1 MADGKITLKVGLDT
15 KDLGTEIKK
24 LANRFDAATQS
35 VEKQTKKVDELKAHL
50 AELNNGTADIK
61 DSGVARL
68 QTQLDKANASVEKTT
83 AEIAQLNAQS
93 ENIAAGALKTP
104 SGATLFSKGEEQ
116 QLDAIVQKLD
126 VLEPKLNADKQRA
139 AELGEQLKGAVG
151 AATQSEIEATNQKL
165 AEAETKLEGL
175 KVKAEDAGNR
185 LSAKMEETHKATS
198 EVAGSFEKLGNR
210 LSRMVKRVFLF
221 SLLTKALRGVR
232 ETIGKVLMS
241 DTELQS
247 ALYQLQA
254 AFWAAFAPIFSYV
267 VPALKTLVN
276 WMTAAVV
283 AVGKLIA
290 ALTGK
295 SYSAM
300 LEQGKA
306 IKERAAAYGKSASG
320 AKKDTKAV
328 KDNTKA
334 LQKQLAAFDELNIL
348 QEDKGDTS
356 AGAGG
361 DAGAGGGGL
370 AGAATEGAGFD
381 TSKITADLS
390 ALMMAI
396 GGALAAVGLILLFTG
411 HIGIGLGFIIAGAS
425 AFSVGLTSWSENDYG
440 GKISQQLSAIMV
452 IAASALAAIGL
463 VVLFSGNIA
472 LGLGFIAA
480 GAAIFGVQQL
490 STSKYDGKDISA
502 QLMIILN
509 AASYYILCIG
519 LLVMLIPGMFL
530 AGLGMVVAGLALLKY
545 TEATLGSGE
554 AHSAIDNFFKNNL
567 ELVMGVGTALLLI
580 GLLLCVC
587 APSFPLGLA
596 LIFAGAGLIWKA
608 AVLSNTN
615 AKNALVKFFADN
627 QMLFIGIGAAMMVI
641 GLMIMFISGGAAMML
656 GLGILFEG
664 AALVYSA
671 ANADWSQMKNRV
683 TTAVDAVGSWLKTW
697 GLLVLGA
704 VLTFSGV
711 SVALGIGLMA
721 KAGINL
727 TKAQDPV
734 WSTITTKIKEVWGDI
749 QTYWNGHIAKYFT
762 AEWWGNLAK
771 TAVNGFVKFFING
784 LNTLISKINS
794 FGFNMPEVL
803 GGKHIGFNI
812 PKISVPA
819 LARGA
824 VIPPNREFMAVLGDQ
839 KHGTNIE
846 APLDTIKQAVRE
858 VLASEERS
866 GGGNQTIILELDGRE
881 VGRTFGKAIDREKN
895 RTGSSFVKT
904 KLVFG

>member
-15 KDLGTEIKK
+15 KDLGTEVKK

-50 AELNNGTADIK
+50 AELNKGTADIK

-68 QTQLDKANASVEKTT
+68 QTQLDKANASIERTT

-93 ENIAAGALKTP
+93 EAIAAGALKTP

-126 VLEPKLNADKQRA
+126 TLEPKLNADKQRA

-185 LSAKMEETHKATS
+185 LSTKMEETHKATS
-198 EVAGSFEKLGNR
+198 EVASGFEKLGNR
-210 LSRMVKRVFLF
+210 LRGMVKRVFLF

-232 ETIGKVLMS
+232 ETIGNVLMS

-361 DAGAGGGGL
+361 DAGAGGL

-396 GGALAAVGLILLFTG
+396 GGALAAVGLILLFAG

-425 AFSVGLTSWSENDYG
+425 AFSVGLISWRENDYG
-440 GKISQQLSAIMV
+440 GKISQRLSTIMV

-519 LLVMLIPGMFL
+519 LLVMLIPGTFL
-530 AGLGMVVAGLALLKY
+530 VGLGMVVAGLALLKY
-545 TEATLGSGE
+545 TEATIGSGE

-567 ELVMGVGTALLLI
+567 KLVMGVGTALLLI

-587 APSFPLGLA
+587 APAFPLGLA

-608 AVLSNTN
+608 AVLSNTD

-641 GLMIMFISGGAAMML
+641 GFMIMFISGGAAMML

-671 ANADWSQMKNRV
+671 ANADWNQMRNRV

-697 GLLVLGA
+697 GLLALGA
-704 VLTFSGV
+704 ILAFSGIGG
-711 SVALGIGLMA
+711 ALGISLMR
-721 KAGINL
+721 KAGANL

-734 WSTITTKIKEVWGDI
+734 WSTITNKIKEVCGDI
-749 QTYWNGHIAKYFT
+749 KTYWDGHIAKYFT